1 MVQLGESLPNA
12 VIAGATVTAM
22 GESSFTT
29 VTGADGTYRLLLPP
43 GNYSVTAA
51 YPTFNKT
58 TASITVGKDPVTK
71 DLALTTGAGAILDLP
86 DPLTFEISIY
96 TQPAEAGTRSR
107 TAPVVERQKAVFES
121 LYSKN
126 YNNDQE
132 GYVYLL
138 DLYAAFPLSAS
149 DNYQGI
155 RLYVSRSVAG
165 PFALAFAD
173 LVEVSYPSADCQFWV
188 TCDEPL
194 LFGADQAQSHYVMQ
208 FYSPEGETYLS
219 EPLSLAPFEPLI
231 LAAPDHNAA
240 ISGTGITLQWNAIST
255 GDGDSQSYEVLTY
268 RGGGSFW
275 LLVNHTPVSTNQ
287 LTLPA
292 LDPGTYAWF
301 VMARDDSE
309 PTYRYSNSYPRIFI
323 VEDPS

>member
-1 MVQLGESLPNA
+1 VEKN
-12 VIAGATVTAM
+12 
-22 GESSFTT
+22 
-29 VTGADGTYRLLLPP
+29 
-43 GNYSVTAA
+43 
-51 YPTFNKT
+51 
-58 TASITVGKDPVTK
+58 PVTK
-71 DLALTTGAGAILDLP
+71 DLALTTGAGTILDLP
-86 DPLTFEISIY
+86 DPLTFEISIN
-96 TQPAEAGTRSR
+96 TQPAETGTRSR
-107 TAPVVERQKAVFES
+107 TAPVLARQDTVLES
-121 LYSKN
+121 LYNKN

-155 RLYVSRSVAG
+155 RLYVSRSATG
-165 PFALAFAD
+165 PFALAVAD
-173 LVEVSYPSADCQFWV
+173 LVEISYPSADCPFWV
-188 TCDEPL
+188 TSDEPL

-231 LAAPDHNAA
+231 LAAPAHNAA
-240 ISGTGITLQWNAIST
+240 ISGNGITLQWNAIST